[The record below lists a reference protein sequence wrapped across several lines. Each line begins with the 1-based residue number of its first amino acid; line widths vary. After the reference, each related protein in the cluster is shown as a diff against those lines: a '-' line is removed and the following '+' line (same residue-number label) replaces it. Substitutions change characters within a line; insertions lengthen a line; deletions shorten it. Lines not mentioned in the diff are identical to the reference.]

1 MILDSPEQLSAVH
14 FDERGLVPVVT
25 QHATTGEVLMLAF
38 ANREALERTLQSRA
52 MWYFSRSRGQLWH
65 KGESSGN
72 TQALVEL
79 ALDCDSDAVLA
90 RVLPAGPACHTG
102 ARNCFGTAP
111 TLRRLA
117 DIIEAPARRVG
128 SYTTRLLDDP
138 NLRWKKLG
146 EEALELALACQAGPE
161 ERVTEEA
168 ADLLYHVLVATI
180 AAGVSAEDVLGKLEQ
195 RLLLGRAAGNQQSKD
210 QE

>member
-1 MILDSPEQLSAVH
+1 MILEHSSQ
-14 FDERGLVPVVT
+14 FDDVQFDDRGLVPVVA
-25 QHATTGEVLMLAF
+25 QHAATGEVLMLAF
-38 ANREALERTLQSRA
+38 ANRDALERTLQSRT
-52 MWYFSRSRGQLWH
+52 MWFFSRSRRRLWR

-72 TQALVEL
+72 QLALVEL
-79 ALDCDSDAVLA
+79 ALDCDADAILA

-117 DIIEAPARRVG
+117 DVIEAPARRVG

-146 EEALELALACQAGPE
+146 EEALELALACQAGHPD
-161 ERVTEEA
+161 RVSEEA
-168 ADLLYHVLVATI
+168 ADLLYHALVAAI
-180 AAGVSAEDVLGKLEQ
+180 AAGSSAEDVLGKLEQ
-195 RLLLGRAAGNQQSKD
+195 RLLLGRSARDQQAKN
-210 QE
+210 E

>member
-1 MILDSPEQLSAVH
+1 MILEHSSQFDDVH
-14 FDERGLVPVVT
+14 FDDRGLVPVIA
-25 QHATTGEVLMLAF
+25 QHAATGEVLMLAF
-38 ANREALERTLQSRA
+38 ANRDALERTLQSRT
-52 MWYFSRSRGQLWH
+52 MWFFSRSRRRLWR

-72 TQALVEL
+72 HLALVEL
-79 ALDCDSDAVLA
+79 ALDCDADAILA

-117 DIIEAPARRVG
+117 DVIEAPARRVG

-146 EEALELALACQAGPE
+146 EEALELALACQAGNPD
-161 ERVTEEA
+161 RVSEEA
-168 ADLLYHVLVATI
+168 ADLVYHALVAAI
-180 AAGVSAEDVLGKLEQ
+180 AAGSSAEHVLGRLEE
-195 RLLLGRAAGNQQSKD
+195 RLLLGRAARDQQPKD
-210 QE
+210 E